1 MFGIDDILA
10 FAIGFAVM
18 YKLSNNSDAEEDSE

>member
-1 MFGIDDILA
+1 MLIDILA